1 MNRSILLVALAT
13 GSSFAASVKLGGD
26 ALVGY
31 NILAIGSDI
40 DAEAN
45 PSFGGSLGPT
55 VAVNLTPYVSI
66 GGGVFVQYDM
76 METEQTVL
84 GQTFTHKQSK
94 TSVAL
99 QVAPIFHVN
108 NQVSIKAGYEWDMP
122 LTGSDESEYLGI
134 AYTTDVVPAPDDE
147 ADLYSPLGLPEET
160 GVVSTH
166 NLVLGAS
173 FLVMPNLSVSL
184 QGKYALNGAIPNYD
198 GDGKLDGAA
207 GSDSNIGVHQVA
219 IGLSYAMD
227 LRQP

>member
-13 GSSFAASVKLGGD
+13 ASSFAASVKLGGD

-31 NILAIGSDI
+31 NFLQIGSDL

-45 PSFGGSLGPT
+45 PSFGGSIGPT
-55 VAVNLTPYVSI
+55 VAYNINEFVSV

-76 METEQTVL
+76 LETEQTYL

-99 QVAPIFHVN
+99 QITPIYHL
-108 NQVSIKAGYEWDMP
+108 NQQISIKAGYEWDMP
-122 LTGSDESEYLGI
+122 LTGSDESEVLGI

-147 ADLYSPLGLPEET
+147 ADLYTNLGLPEET

-173 FLVMPNLSVSL
+173 FLVLPNLSVMV
-184 QGKYALNGAIPNYD
+184 QGKYAFTGAIPSYD
-198 GDGKLDGAA
+198 GEGKLDGAA
-207 GSDSNIGVHQVA
+207 SASNNILAHQVA
-219 IGLSYAMD
+219 VGLSYAMD
-227 LRQP
+227 LK

>member
-13 GSSFAASVKLGGD
+13 ASSFAASVKFGGD
-26 ALVGY
+26 VLVGY
-31 NILAIGSDI
+31 DILAIGSDL

-45 PSFGGSLGPT
+45 PGFGGSLGPT
-55 VAVNLTPYVSI
+55 VAVNFTPYLSL
-66 GGGVFVQYDM
+66 GGGVFVQMDFL
-76 METEQTVL
+76 ETEETIL
-84 GQTFTHKQSK
+84 GRTFTHSQRK

-108 NQVSIKAGYEWDMP
+108 DQVSIKAGYEWDMP
-122 LTGSDESEYLGI
+122 LTGSDESEFLGMS
-134 AYTTDVVPAPDDE
+134 YTTDVVPAPEDE
-147 ADLYSPLGLPEET
+147 ADLYTSLGLPEET

-173 FLVMPNLSVSL
+173 FLVMPNLSISL
-184 QGKYALNGAIPNYD
+184 QGKYALNGAIPHYD
-198 GDGKLDGAA
+198 GEGKLDGAA
-207 GSDSNIGVHQVA
+207 GTDGNIAVHQVA